1 MSAAHASTARAAR
14 EPGRVVCDAC
24 GREAPRAEMMPD
36 ADPDTES
43 GYVGAEGHG
52 CLVVLTPEMRLAG
65 IVVPAPVVAAAPS
78 ETPAIAAGTVWE
90 RAEAPLPSVA
100 RNWSTMDDRA
110 ASHSAWRSGS
120 TQQSRGRGINCSRT

>member
-14 EPGRVVCDAC
+14 EPGRAACDAC

-43 GYVGAEGHG
+43 GYVCAEGHG

-65 IVVPAPVVAAAPS
+65 IVVTAPGVAGAPSAAPPLLPAP
-78 ETPAIAAGTVWE
+78 AGPPWGGA
-90 RAEAPLPSVA
+90 RA
-100 RNWSTMDDRA
+100 
-110 ASHSAWRSGS
+110 
-120 TQQSRGRGINCSRT
+120 GRGVQSSVMAPTS

>member
-43 GYVGAEGHG
+43 GYVCAEGHG
-52 CLVVLTPEMRLAG
+52 CLVVLTPEMT
-65 IVVPAPVVAAAPS
+65 S
-78 ETPAIAAGTVWE
+78 
-90 RAEAPLPSVA
+90 RAS
-100 RNWSTMDDRA
+100 W
-110 ASHSAWRSGS
+110 
-120 TQQSRGRGINCSRT
+120 